1 MALGDEFND
10 AATFS
15 RWQNLDDV
23 EGWVLSTEESAD
35 INTSAPGYFRIVPK
49 AMGWFMHLR
58 GVLFFKN
65 ITGDFIATTRLR
77 VLSRHNP
84 ANPQEVPNR
93 QFSLTGIFIHEP
105 RPFITHAAPFPYRTD
120 AVWPPA
126 SFGSDFVPNTE
137 NYIFLSYGSAGNAGT
152 RQFEIKT
159 TRNSNS
165 ILYYNTTGISQ
176 ATNEAWMQLV
186 RVGNTRRAAASAS
199 A

>member
-1 MALGDEFND
+1 MKLPLLLSAALITSASADTLQPLGDEFND

-15 RWQNLDDV
+15 RWQDLDDV

-65 ITGDFIATTRLR
+65 VTGDFIATTRLR

-84 ANPQEVPNR
+84 LNPLEVPNR

-126 SFGSDFVPNTE
+126 
-137 NYIFLSYGSAGNAGT
+137 
-152 RQFEIKT
+152 
-159 TRNSNS
+159 
-165 ILYYNTTGISQ
+165 
-176 ATNEAWMQLV
+176 
-186 RVGNTRRAAASAS
+186 
-199 A
+199 